1 MRDSQR
7 SKVYHAEDILRTVM
21 DRALDN
27 PLYTIEGISLTL
39 PPEGRFSSA
48 EDVQRYVDR
57 VVSLPSVVEQY
68 GVMPVTVRPRKGQ
81 RIAHYESFP
90 PTIAVPENHNRWALR
105 EIVVLHELAH
115 HYSRTRPAHGPEF
128 TGTFINLLGRVMGP
142 EMGLLARI
150 LYSHNEVK
158 VA

>member
-1 MRDSQR
+1 MRDSQK

-27 PLYTIEGISLTL
+27 PLFTIEGISLTL
-39 PPEGRFSSA
+39 PPEAKFSSV

-57 VVSLPSVVEQY
+57 VINLPSVVEQY
-68 GVMPVTVRPRKGQ
+68 GASTVRVRSRKGQ
-81 RIAHYESFP
+81 RLAHYESGGV
-90 PTIAVPENHNRWALR
+90 IAVPENGSRWALR
-105 EIVVLHELAH
+105 EIVILHELAH
-115 HYSRTRPAHGPEF
+115 HFDRTRPAHGPKF
-128 TGTFINLLGRVMGP
+128 TGTFINLLGLVMGP